1 MFEQEIVNL
10 SEPEKRLQRI
20 IKEIGKNEPTFS
32 QQRDFA
38 AAWDDA
44 IAHLMSENKNLDLHA
59 AGRILH
65 QVCEQARG
73 EIR

>member
-1 MFEQEIVNL
+1 MFEQGIVNL

-32 QQRDFA
+32 QEADFKR
-38 AAWDDA
+38 AWDNA
-44 IAHLMSENKNLDLHA
+44 INHLMTENSALSLTQ

-73 EIR
+73 EMA